1 MKFKVNKSSHFQLL
15 IFNIQLLLL
24 LASCGLR
31 DATPDGLQPVT
42 FTATVDGLARGTTE
56 NDWENLVDRAVAV
69 EIDGMVK
76 KYTVA
81 DDGSLTPADAANTF
95 YWKNRQITVNA
106 WYPYTAT
113 KPDMIVQPDQSDDG
127 YEKSDLLEAVPST
140 LTFGE
145 NTPLAFTHRT
155 ARVTVTLAAGD
166 GIADVSGA
174 SGILFMNLRG
184 VSNGTTVAPH
194 VTLNAG
200 GTRTYSAL
208 IAPGTIG
215 GPGNAFLCVVLDC
228 NTYYYTPGETILAAG
243 VQYNYEITVSG
254 GKVKATG
261 VSYAAGIGSG
271 FNGGCGTITISGGD
285 VSAETDSD
293 VGSPTAAIGSGYE
306 GYGCSSIDLKN
317 CEIRIPELD
326 GSISGTLNGIWANGL
341 VTPDLLNPAEVDAAR
356 VKLYVGGK
364 LYKN

>member
-145 NTPLAFTHRT
+145 NTPLAFTHGTGHRHPCGG
-155 ARVTVTLAAGD
+155 RRHCGC
-166 GIADVSGA
+166 
-174 SGILFMNLRG
+174 LRG
-184 VSNGTTVAPH
+184 ERHPFHES
-194 VTLNAG
+194 
-200 GTRTYSAL
+200 
-208 IAPGTIG
+208 PG
-215 GPGNAFLCVVLDC
+215 
-228 NTYYYTPGETILAAG
+228 
-243 VQYNYEITVSG
+243 
-254 GKVKATG
+254 
-261 VSYAAGIGSG
+261 
-271 FNGGCGTITISGGD
+271 
-285 VSAETDSD
+285 
-293 VGSPTAAIGSGYE
+293 
-306 GYGCSSIDLKN
+306 
-317 CEIRIPELD
+317 R
-326 GSISGTLNGIWANGL
+326 
-341 VTPDLLNPAEVDAAR
+341 
-356 VKLYVGGK
+356 
-364 LYKN
+364 